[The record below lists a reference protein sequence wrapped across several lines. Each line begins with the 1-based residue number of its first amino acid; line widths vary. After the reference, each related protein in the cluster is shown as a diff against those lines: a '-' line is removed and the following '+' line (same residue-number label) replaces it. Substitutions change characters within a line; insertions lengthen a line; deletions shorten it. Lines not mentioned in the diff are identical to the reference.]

1 MGAVFCILFILL
13 LLLLFLSACLK
24 IIKTL
29 VDDHGSIYQD
39 HLRTTS
45 FRFFILAADKVDAND
60 NR

>member
-1 MGAVFCILFILL
+1 MSAVFCILFIV
-13 LLLLFLSACLK
+13 
-24 IIKTL
+24 IIILICMPKNHQNL

>member
-1 MGAVFCILFILL
+1 MSAVFCILFILL
-13 LLLLFLSACLK
+13 LFQSACRK